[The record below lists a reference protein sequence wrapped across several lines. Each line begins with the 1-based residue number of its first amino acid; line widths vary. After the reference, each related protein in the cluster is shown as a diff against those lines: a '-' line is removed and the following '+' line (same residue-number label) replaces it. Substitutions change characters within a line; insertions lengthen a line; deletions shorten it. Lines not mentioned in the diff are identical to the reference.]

1 MKHISYMG
9 YIWNPVRLRWI
20 QNNARNRRSIENQIR
35 KYADPSAIA
44 LVSCSKAKAFDQST
58 RAIAARSAYCSP
70 LFDKSKAWAQN
81 RDLQWGILSA
91 KYGILPPVQEIQDY
105 DLTINELTSKQKE
118 AWRDNVREQLSSSNT
133 RIKKVY
139 VLAGKAYVD
148 AINPVLEELDIEIE
162 EPLKGKQI
170 GERLSVLKNDM
181 QFWRLNDGE

>member
-1 MKHISYMG
+1 MKHISYLG

-20 QNNARNRRSIENQIR
+20 QNHARNRRSIENQIR

-44 LVSCSKAKAFDQST
+44 LVSCSTANAFDQST

-70 LFDKSKAWAQN
+70 LFDKSKAWAEN
-81 RDLQWGILSA
+81 RDLEWGILSA
-91 KYGILPPVQEIQDY
+91 KYGIVQPVQEIQDY
-105 DLTINELTSKQKE
+105 DLTINELSKKQKQ
-118 AWRDNVREQLSSSNT
+118 AWRDNVREQLSASDV

-170 GERLSVLKNDM
+170 GERLSALTNDN
-181 QFWRLNDGE
+181 QFWRLNDGK